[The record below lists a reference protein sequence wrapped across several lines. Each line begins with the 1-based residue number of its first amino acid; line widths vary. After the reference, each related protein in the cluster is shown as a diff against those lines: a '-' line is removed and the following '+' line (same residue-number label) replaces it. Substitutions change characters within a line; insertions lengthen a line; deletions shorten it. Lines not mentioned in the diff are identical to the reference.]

1 MVFGAS
7 GEVKSLYRKGR
18 EEKAAKAARKDAW
31 QPHGSGFTQLSRQ
44 LFPFLLYD
52 ILLDGSGADHS
63 A

>member
-18 EEKAAKAARKDAW
+18 EEKPQRPQKKDAW